1 MEAQGSAGTQDLES
15 RVYHLSAQHRLAY
28 TLLLSSWFVQRFS
41 LVGWLG
47 FGGPEEVAQC
57 PIMEDQIQLII
68 NAILY
73 DRQREWK
80 QHLRLKNQF

>member
-1 MEAQGSAGTQDLES
+1 MEAQGSAGTQNLES

-41 LVGWLG
+41 LVGWLVGWLG

-73 DRQREWK
+73 DRQ
-80 QHLRLKNQF
+80 